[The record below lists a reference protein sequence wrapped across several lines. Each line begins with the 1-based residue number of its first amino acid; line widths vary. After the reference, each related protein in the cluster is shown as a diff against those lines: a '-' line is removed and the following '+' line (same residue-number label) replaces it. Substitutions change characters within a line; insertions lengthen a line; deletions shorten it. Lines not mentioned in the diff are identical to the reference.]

1 MKVNLRNRSTEMTD
15 LRPGTYCLAHRLVG
29 FDSDTLRVKVERI
42 ISDHDVLVRTASLQD
57 AGSPLLLKPDQLT
70 PLADYVS
77 IGVQHKDGLV
87 IFDA

>member
-1 MKVNLRNRSTEMTD
+1 MTD

-29 FDSDTLRVKVERI
+29 SDSDTLRVKVERI

-57 AGSPLLLKPDQLT
+57 AGSPLLLQPDQLT

-77 IGVQHKDGLV
+77 LGVQHKAGLV